1 MRNGLYD
8 GGDDLR
14 QGLNERNQQVDA
26 CLDNL
31 RDSVQHGIDDSIND
45 FRNGFHDCHD
55 DLRQCGNKRGQ
66 KLNACF
72 DNLRDGV
79 QQKGNDAVDD
89 LRQSGDQH
97 GYCVQKPLRQP
108 CYKL

>member
-1 MRNGLYD
+1 MWNRLHD
-8 GGDDLR
+8 SRDDLW

-26 CLDNL
+26 RLNNE
-31 RDSVQHGIDDSIND
+31 RYGIQHGGDNAVYD
-45 FRNGFHDCHD
+45 FRNGFHDCHND
-55 DLRQCGNKRGQ
+55 IRQCGNKRGQ

-89 LRQSGDQH
+89 LRQSGNQH
-97 GYCVQKPLRQP
+97 GQCVQ
-108 CYKL
+108 